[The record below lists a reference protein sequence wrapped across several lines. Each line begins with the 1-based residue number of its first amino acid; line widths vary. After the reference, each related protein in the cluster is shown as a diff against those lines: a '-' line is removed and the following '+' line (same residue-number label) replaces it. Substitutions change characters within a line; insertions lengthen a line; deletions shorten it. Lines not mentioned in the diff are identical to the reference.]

1 MSTPAMQKSTARIVY
16 SKHVTTSTTVDPR
29 APFIKDKNL
38 FKSRETPNVRS
49 CANARGLTAGFAPV
63 YALPLLFFLALR

>member
-16 SKHVTTSTTVDPR
+16 NKHMTTSTTVDPR

-38 FKSRETPNVRS
+38 FKNRDTPNVRN
-49 CANARGLTAGFAPV
+49 CANAKKLSDTRI
-63 YALPLLFFLALR
+63 YAVCLLFFLTLR